1 MTNND
6 ALRSIAYLLHV
17 SDAKLVEIVRLGDGD
32 VGKDE
37 IISYLKRDD
46 EFGYVPCPHE
56 VMSHFLN
63 GLVTF
68 KRGPS
73 ENSLAAVIETPITNN
88 IILKKLRVA
97 FELKDTDI
105 AAIIEKSGL
114 RVSKAELGA
123 FFRRPDH
130 RNYRECGDQFLRNL
144 MKGLT
149 R

>member
-17 SDAKLVEIVRLGDGD
+17 PDAKLVEIVRLGEGEIT
-32 VGKDE
+32 KDE
-37 IISYLKRDD
+37 LLAFMKRDD

-56 VMSHFLN
+56 VMAQFLN
-63 GLVTF
+63 GLVTY
-68 KRGPS
+68 KRGPKPDA
-73 ENSLAAVIETPITNN
+73 LAPVLDIPVTNN
-88 IILKKLRVA
+88 VILKKLRVA
-97 FELKDTDI
+97 FELKDVDI
-105 AAIIEKSGL
+105 ASIIEKSGL

-144 MKGLT
+144 MKGLAG
-149 R
+149 